1 VRNGYAGDLEVKT
14 ECPRCRQQ
22 NPAHANFCLN
32 CGERLPLVCPQ
43 CGTDLPAHASFCLSC
58 GAQVGAPPPS
68 GPSETV
74 AERLQRL
81 VPREFAERL
90 LDMQGQVSKER
101 RIVTILFSDVKGS
114 TPMAEWL
121 DPEEFT
127 EIMEGAFDLLIEPI
141 TRYEGA
147 LARLMGDGIL
157 AFFGAPIAH
166 EDDGE
171 CACRAALDIIEE
183 ARGYAL
189 S

>member
-1 VRNGYAGDLEVKT
+1 MQCSTCNAENREDA
-14 ECPRCRQQ
+14 R
-22 NPAHANFCLN
+22 FCVQ
-32 CGERLPLVCPQ
+32 CGATFPLLCPQ
-43 CGTDLPAHASFCLSC
+43 CGRELPPDARFCDQC
-58 GAQVGAPPPS
+58 GTQLAGAEAMEEAGS
-68 GPSETV
+68 AAV
-74 AERLQRL
+74 RALKRLA
-81 VPREFAERL
+81 PREFAERL
-90 LDMQGQVSKER
+90 LATRGQIAGER

-121 DPEEFT
+121 DPQEFT